1 MKKYKSYIFLFSL
14 IFLFLIVG
22 YKLLPNPEDNNESIE
37 DKAKSIINRVDGM
50 IDDNDPP
57 QFNKAMQ
64 VMDSCTQKDKKFY
77 DDAEFKAKYD
87 RLNVLTKIN

>member
-14 IFLFLIVG
+14 IFLFLIIG
-22 YKLLPNPEDNNESIE
+22 YKLIDNGTSNESIE
-37 DKAKSIINRVDGM
+37 DKAKSIIKRVDSM

-64 VMDSCTQKDKKFY
+64 IMDSCTQKDKKFY
-77 DDAEFKAKYD
+77 DIAEFKAKYD
-87 RLNVLTKIN
+87 RLKVITEIN